1 MFIEPKYRPG
11 ADKGWIE
18 VICGSMFSGK
28 TEELIRRVRRAQF
41 AKQLIE
47 VYKPLIDTRYHL
59 DDVVSHDEN
68 ALKAIAIASSA
79 KMLDLYQGAAVVA
92 IDEGQ
97 FFDPELP
104 QVCDELASKGARVI
118 VAGLDMDFRGEPF
131 GPMPALMAKAEFVT
145 KVHAICAHCADIA
158 LYSYRSTGNKDQVLI
173 GEKEHYEPRCRKH
186 FEEGFKP

>member
-41 AKQLIE
+41 AKQRIE
-47 VYKPLIDTRYHL
+47 VYKPKLDTRYHL
-59 DDVVSHDEN
+59 DNVVSHDEN
-68 ALKAIAIASSA
+68 ALQAKAVASSSVI
-79 KMLDLYQGAAVVA
+79 LDLYNDAALVA

-104 QVCDELASKGARVI
+104 RVCDELASKGARVV
-118 VAGLDMDFRGEPF
+118 VAGLDMDFRGHPF

-145 KVHAICAHCADIA
+145 KVHAICAHCGDIA
-158 LYSYRSTGNKDQVLI
+158 LYSYRSTDHADLVLV
-173 GEKEHYEPRCRKH
+173 GEKDHYEPRCRKH
-186 FEEGFKP
+186 FEEGMR